1 MRRQPMTIAKEWV
14 HTRRRGC
21 VAAQAWESLVTTQA
35 GRNAVGA
42 PPRGH
47 ARRQASKSTWRL
59 LPGCLVAALAPTAL
73 VPGCRTGLP
82 RNKRE
87 RERGLRLS
95 HHGRKHAPRI
105 APRAGPATMSDPAC
119 QAGSAP
125 ISARAQSCMHEQAGE
140 RTCGLPYMCL
150 IHDIKQ
156 DTSGYWASTPPS
168 HSYLTACSSIA
179 GGPRPRTRDVELE
192 EGSRNPLSDLMA
204 TVIPQEA
211 GSRPRNHPIPAPTDR
226 CYPRHTK
233 ATPGTAVTPARDAPT
248 HAFGWP

>member
-1 MRRQPMTIAKEWV
+1 MRRQRMTIAKEWV

-105 APRAGPATMSDPAC
+105 APRAGLRYHVRSC
-119 QAGSAP
+119 VSGRICAP
-125 ISARAQSCMHEQAGE
+125 ISACAQSGMHEQAGE
-140 RTCGLPYMCL
+140 RTCGQPYMCL

-168 HSYLTACSSIA
+168 HSYLTA
-179 GGPRPRTRDVELE
+179 
-192 EGSRNPLSDLMA
+192 
-204 TVIPQEA
+204 
-211 GSRPRNHPIPAPTDR
+211 
-226 CYPRHTK
+226 
-233 ATPGTAVTPARDAPT
+233 
-248 HAFGWP
+248 